1 MLVAFNIK
9 ASLRLIPL
17 KELCCQ
23 LNWICELVGGVILLL
38 GVGAI
43 RGGLWRAAS
52 LSCAGKIRQSLRDP
66 AFQS

>member
-17 KELCCQ
+17 KELRCQ

-38 GVGAI
+38 GGGVGGSGEACGQPPLCLVLG
-43 RGGLWRAAS
+43 RFGS
-52 LSCAGKIRQSLRDP
+52 H
-66 AFQS
+66 